1 MANSAGSPYYLGT
14 TPQEQ
19 LGDSPRY
26 WYAMRRNED
35 GELFLV
41 RSDQI
46 LDTDAYELNIP
57 GPPEEDFVDFVIG
70 TDFLDG
76 IDETHETPKENM
88 YYPQYRWDNR
98 PLFYYINSDGML
110 VVRANRSY
118 SYPTGIS
125 S

>member
-1 MANSAGSPYYLGT
+1 MAGISSSYYLGT
-14 TPQEQ
+14 TPSES

-26 WYAMRRNED
+26 WYALRRNED

-46 LDTDAYELNIP
+46 TDLDAYELNIP
-57 GPPEEDFVDFVIG
+57 GPPEEDFDNFVAG
-70 TDFLDG
+70 TDYLEG
-76 IDETHETPKENM
+76 IDLTHELVDENM
-88 YYPQYRWDNR
+88 FYPQDRWDNR
-98 PLFYYINSDGML
+98 SLFYYIDNEGMFI
-110 VVRANRSY
+110 VRINRGY

>member
-1 MANSAGSPYYLGT
+1 MAGISSSYYLGT
-14 TPQEQ
+14 TPSES

-26 WYAMRRNED
+26 WYALRRNED

-46 LDTDAYELNIP
+46 SDLDAYELNIP
-57 GPPEEDFVDFVIG
+57 GPPEEDFEDFEVGVDF
-70 TDFLDG
+70 FDG
-76 IDETHETPKENM
+76 IDSTHETPKENM
-88 YYPQYRWDNR
+88 YYTQYKWDQR
-98 PLFYYINSDGML
+98 SLFYYVDNDGMF
-110 VVRANRSY
+110 VMRINRGY

>member
-1 MANSAGSPYYLGT
+1 MAGISSTYYLGT
-14 TPQEQ
+14 TPSES

-26 WYAMRRNED
+26 WYALRRNED

-46 LDTDAYELNIP
+46 TDLDAYELNIP
-57 GPPEEDFVDFVIG
+57 GPPEEDFDNFVAG
-70 TDFLDG
+70 TDYLDG
-76 IDETHETPKENM
+76 LDVTHELLKENM
-88 YYPQYRWDNR
+88 FYPQYRWDNR
-98 PLFYYINSDGML
+98 SLFYYVDDEGMFIVRINRG
-110 VVRANRSY
+110 Y

>member
-1 MANSAGSPYYLGT
+1 MAGISSTYYLGT
-14 TPQEQ
+14 TPSES

-26 WYAMRRNED
+26 WYALRRNND

-46 LDTDAYELNIP
+46 TDLDAYELNIP
-57 GPPEEDFVDFVIG
+57 GPPEEDFDDFVAG
-70 TDFLDG
+70 TDYLDG
-76 IDETHETPKENM
+76 LDVTHELLKENM
-88 YYPQYRWDNR
+88 FYPQYRWDNR
-98 PLFYYINSDGML
+98 SLFYYVDDEGMFIVRINRG
-110 VVRANRSY
+110 Y

>member
-1 MANSAGSPYYLGT
+1 MAGNSSPYYLGT
-14 TPQEQ
+14 TPTEG

-26 WYAMRRNED
+26 WYALRRNDD

-46 LDTDAYELNIP
+46 IDRDAYELNIP
-57 GPPEEDFVDFVIG
+57 GPPEEDFDAFIVG
-70 TDFLDG
+70 TDYLDG
-76 IDETHETPKENM
+76 IDETHEKPKENM
-88 YYPQYRWDNR
+88 FYPQYRWDDR
-98 PLFYYINSDGML
+98 SLFYYVDSEGMF
-110 VVRANRSY
+110 VVRINKGY

>member
-1 MANSAGSPYYLGT
+1 MAAVGSPYYLGT
-14 TPQEQ
+14 TPSEA

-26 WYAMRRNED
+26 WYALRRNQD

-46 LDTDAYELNIP
+46 GDSGSYEINIP
-57 GPPEEDFVDFVIG
+57 GPTEEDFDTFVVGVDY
-70 TDFLDG
+70 LDG
-76 IDETHETPKENM
+76 LDETHEKPKENM
-88 YYPQYRWDNR
+88 KYPQYRWDNR
-98 PLFYYINSDGML
+98 ALFYYIDSEGMFT
-110 VVRANRSY
+110 VRVNKGY